1 MMVGGTD
8 SQQDEA
14 TRSMSGAVGPTG
26 RSETDACHVMGAMGR
41 HQQGTFQ
48 HRPESG
54 VGIWR
59 GCLPDV
65 LEVLDALEQPSVG
78 LLWMLRTGRW

>member
-1 MMVGGTD
+1 
-8 SQQDEA
+8 
-14 TRSMSGAVGPTG
+14 
-26 RSETDACHVMGAMGR
+26 MGAMGR